1 MIMRTLTAM
10 LFAAGIAA
18 GQSNLST
25 TGVPW
30 LGWIFDGEA
39 RALRPITGI
48 PMSALMGDKVELDL
62 SLAVGSPE
70 GTFALGVAANDGRVL
85 IVDGAGS
92 AELVGAKVNPS
103 RIVMSARGRVA
114 ALYFEEGNG
123 IQIFEGLPGA
133 GRLVQEFAL
142 DGKPGA
148 LAVDDAAGTVLAS
161 LDGGL
166 YGYTAEQGKKL
177 LFPSS
182 EAMEAGF
189 LAGSSDFVAVD
200 GTKVILVRNG
210 QALELTTHMTA
221 QQDMV
226 NPIKA
231 AVSADGRRLVVL
243 LKEGGVVIRD
253 LKANTNKMLKCSC
266 TPGELTRMSG
276 NSVFRLNSLKDGT
289 VWLVSGDEDEPQITF
304 VATRGGN

>member
-1 MIMRTLTAM
+1 MKKRTLTAM

-48 PMSALMGDKVELDL
+48 PMSALMGDKFELDL
-62 SLAVGSPE
+62 SQAVGSPE

-85 IVDGAGS
+85 VVDGGGS
-92 AELVGAKVNPS
+92 VELAGAKANPS

-123 IQIFEGLPGA
+123 IQIFDGLPGS
-133 GRLVQEFAL
+133 GRLVQELAL

-161 LDGGL
+161 LEGGL
-166 YGYTAEQGKKL
+166 YGYSAEQGKKL
-177 LFPSS
+177 LVPSS
-182 EAMEAGF
+182 EVMEAEF
-189 LAGSSDFVAVD
+189 LAGSSDLVAVD

-210 QALELTTHMTA
+210 QATELTIHMTA
-221 QQDMV
+221 RQDMV

-231 AVSADGRRLVVL
+231 AVSADGHRLVVL

-266 TPGELTRMSG
+266 TPGELTRLRG

-289 VWLVSGDEDEPQITF
+289 VWLVSGDEDEPQVTF
-304 VATRGGN
+304 VATRGDN

>member
-1 MIMRTLTAM
+1 MKKRTLTAM

-70 GTFALGVAANDGRVL
+70 GTFALGVAASDGRVL
-85 IVDGAGS
+85 VVDGGGS
-92 AELVGAKVNPS
+92 AELAGAKANPS

-123 IQIFEGLPGA
+123 VQIFDGLPTS
-133 GRLVQEFAL
+133 GRLVQEFVL
-142 DGKPGA
+142 DGKPGT

-161 LDGGL
+161 LEGGL
-166 YGYTAEQGKKL
+166 YGYTAELGKQL
-177 LFPSS
+177 LVPLS
-182 EAMEAGF
+182 EVLDAGF
-189 LAGSSDFVAVD
+189 LAGSSDFVALD
-200 GTKVILVRNG
+200 GTKVILMRNG
-210 QALELTTHMTA
+210 QATELTT
-221 QQDMV
+221 QEDMV
-226 NPIKA
+226 NPVKA
-231 AVSADGRRLVVL
+231 AVSGDGRRLVVL
-243 LKEGGVVIRD
+243 LKQGNLVIRD
-253 LKANTNKMLKCSC
+253 LKASKNKILQCYC
-266 TPGELTRMSG
+266 TPRELTRLRG
-276 NSVFRLNSLKDGT
+276 NSVFRLNSPKDGT
-289 VWLVSGDEDEPQITF
+289 VWLVTGDEDEPQVTF

>member
-1 MIMRTLTAM
+1 MKKRTLTAM

-70 GTFALGVAANDGRVL
+70 GTFALGVAASDGRVL
-85 IVDGAGS
+85 VVDGGGS
-92 AELVGAKVNPS
+92 AELVGAKANPT
-103 RIVMSARGRVA
+103 RIVMSARGRAA

-123 IQIFEGLPGA
+123 VQIFDGLPTS
-133 GRLVQEFAL
+133 GRLVQAFVL
-142 DGKPGA
+142 DGKPGT

-161 LDGGL
+161 LEGGL
-166 YGYTAEQGKKL
+166 YGYTAEFGKQL
-177 LFPSS
+177 LVPLS
-182 EAMEAGF
+182 EVIDAGF
-189 LAGSSDFVAVD
+189 LAGSSDFVALD
-200 GTKVILVRNG
+200 GTKVILMRNG
-210 QALELTTHMTA
+210 QATELTT
-221 QQDMV
+221 QEDMV
-226 NPIKA
+226 NPVKA
-231 AVSADGRRLVVL
+231 AVSGDGRRLVVL
-243 LKEGGVVIRD
+243 LKQGNLVIRD
-253 LKANTNKMLKCSC
+253 LKASKNKILQCYC
-266 TPGELTRMSG
+266 TPRELTRLRG
-276 NSVFRLNSLKDGT
+276 NSVFRLNSPKDGT
-289 VWLVSGDEDEPQITF
+289 VWLVTGDEDEPQVTF

>member
-1 MIMRTLTAM
+1 MKKRTLTAM

-70 GTFALGVAANDGRVL
+70 GTFALGVAASDGRVL
-85 IVDGAGS
+85 VVDGGGS
-92 AELVGAKVNPS
+92 AELAGAKANPT
-103 RIVMSARGRVA
+103 RIVMSARGRAA

-123 IQIFEGLPGA
+123 VQIFDGLPTS
-133 GRLVQEFAL
+133 GRLVQEFVL
-142 DGKPGA
+142 DGKPGT

-161 LDGGL
+161 LEGGL
-166 YGYTAEQGKKL
+166 YGYTAEFGKQL
-177 LFPSS
+177 LVPLS
-182 EAMEAGF
+182 EVIDAGF
-189 LAGSSDFVAVD
+189 LAGSSDFVALD
-200 GTKVILVRNG
+200 GTKVILMRNG
-210 QALELTTHMTA
+210 QATELTT
-221 QQDMV
+221 QEDMV
-226 NPIKA
+226 NPVKA
-231 AVSADGRRLVVL
+231 AVSGDGRRLVVL
-243 LKEGGVVIRD
+243 LKQGNLVIRD
-253 LKANTNKMLKCSC
+253 LKASKNKILQCYC
-266 TPGELTRMSG
+266 TPRELTRLRG
-276 NSVFRLNSLKDGT
+276 NSVFRLNSPKDGT
-289 VWLVSGDEDEPQITF
+289 VWLVTGDEDEPQVTF